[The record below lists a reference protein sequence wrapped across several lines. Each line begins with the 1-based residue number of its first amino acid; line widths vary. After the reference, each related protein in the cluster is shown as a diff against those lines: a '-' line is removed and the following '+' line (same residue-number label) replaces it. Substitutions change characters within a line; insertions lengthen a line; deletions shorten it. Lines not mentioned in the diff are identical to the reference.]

1 MSFIFYDTETTG
13 IETYY
18 DQILQ
23 FAAIVTDD
31 ELNEQDSIDVRCRR
45 LPWVV
50 PAPGALLVTGVTPQM
65 IEGENRSHYDMI
77 GEIEAWLRD
86 KGPSTFFGYN
96 SVRFDETLLRQALYQ
111 TLRPVYLTNTEG
123 NTRGDVMVIAQAVSA
138 YAPDAIDI
146 PVDSR
151 GRTVFRLGDVAREN
165 GINLTEEDA
174 HDALADVRATMNLA
188 RFMRDGA
195 PEVWGQMVRNTQKS
209 YLAGFLEEND
219 VFNQTFFFFN
229 KPYTYVMTK
238 AAINLTNNSE
248 YAVFDLNED
257 PNDYLDL
264 DVDALLDV
272 LNQSPKV
279 IRTTRINSQPIIMP
293 FDMEP
298 DEMRGERL
306 PLEVYQERAAA
317 IRDNAQFQQRLGE
330 AMVRR
335 YEDVET
341 SPYVEGR
348 IYDGFAPPQDQ
359 TLMNQFHGR
368 PWEERL
374 EICDQLQ
381 DERFVELGRRLIY
394 AERPDVLPDDIRHEI
409 QNAMSQRVSSEED
422 VPWTTVQKALQEAN
436 DLKRR
441 EPDQT
446 EELDAIIEF
455 LTGLGDQA
463 AGA

>member
-31 ELNEQDSIDVRCRR
+31 DLNEQDSIDIRCRR

-50 PAPGALLVTGVTPQM
+50 PAPGALLVTGVTPQI
-65 IEGENRSHYDMI
+65 IEEENRSHYDMI
-77 GEIEAWLRD
+77 GEVETWLRD
-86 KGPSTFFGYN
+86 KGKSTFLGYN

-111 TLRPVYLTNTEG
+111 NLRSVYLTNTGG
-123 NTRGDVMVIAQAVSA
+123 NTRGDVMTIAQALST
-138 YAPDAIDI
+138 YAPDAIEI
-146 PVDSR
+146 PVDAR
-151 GRTVFRLGDVAREN
+151 GRTVFRLGDLARKN
-165 GINLTEEDA
+165 GINFSAEDA
-174 HDALADVRATMNLA
+174 HDALADVRATMDLA

-195 PEVWGQMVRNTQKS
+195 PEVWAQMIRNTQKA
-209 YLAGFLEEND
+209 YLAAFLEEND
-219 VFNQTFFFFN
+219 IFNQTFFFFN

-257 PNDYLDL
+257 PNDYLDC
-264 DVDALLDV
+264 DVDALLGV

-298 DEMRGERL
+298 NEMRGERL
-306 PLEVYQERAAA
+306 PLEVYQERAALIHESA
-317 IRDNAQFQQRLGE
+317 PFQQRLGE

-335 YEDVET
+335 YEDAEV

-359 TLMNQFHGR
+359 NLMNQFHER

-374 EICDQLQ
+374 EICNQIE
-381 DERFVELGRRLIY
+381 DERFVELGHRLIY
-394 AERPDVLPDDIRHEI
+394 AERPDVLPHDLRHEI
-409 QNAMSQRVSSEED
+409 QNAIAERVASEKD

-441 EPDQT
+441 EPEQT

-455 LTGLGDQA
+455 LTELGDHA